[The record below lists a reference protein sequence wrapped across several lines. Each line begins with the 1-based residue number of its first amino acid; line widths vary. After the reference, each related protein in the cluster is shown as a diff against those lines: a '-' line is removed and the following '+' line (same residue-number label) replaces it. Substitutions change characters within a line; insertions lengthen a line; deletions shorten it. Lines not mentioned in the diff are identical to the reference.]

1 MIEEE
6 ATIISTEG
14 DIAWV
19 ETQRQS
25 TCGQCSANKGCG
37 TATIS
42 RWLGNKRTQVMVLN
56 TLGAGPG
63 DHVMIGIREDA
74 LIRGS
79 LSVYAMP
86 LLFMI
91 VSALLGEGLFA
102 RLLAISTETASLA
115 FGLAGLGIGFLW
127 LRRYSSRISRD
138 SRYQPVVLRT
148 L

>member
-1 MIEEE
+1 MIEEQ
-6 ATIISTEG
+6 ARVISTDG
-14 DIAWV
+14 DVAWV

-25 TCGQCSANKGCG
+25 TCGNCSANKGCG
-37 TATIS
+37 TAVIS
-42 RWLGNKRTQVMVLN
+42 KWLGKKRSRVMVLN

-63 DHVMIGIREDA
+63 DHVVIGIREDA

-79 LSVYAMP
+79 WSVYAMP

-91 VSALLGEGLFA
+91 VSAMLGEGLFA
-102 RLLAISTETASLA
+102 SWLGMAGETASLI
-115 FGLAGLGIGFLW
+115 FGLAGLCVGFIW
-127 LRRYSSRISRD
+127 LRRFSSRISRD